1 MMRKAVNIG
10 VFGEYLHYGMPLA
23 LVTVLADRGGVDVV
37 TVASLTPLP
46 GEPARVVMGILE
58 ENYSCQLVERRREFV
73 LNFVTSEM
81 RSIARVCGM
90 YSGKDMN
97 KLDVCDLHPLPARH
111 VSAPLLAECPLN
123 IECRVTDVLS
133 LDGLKLF
140 ISEIV
145 VLEVEEALSDG
156 HDGVLIEKLD
166 PLFYAFGHTFSRGP
180 MVGHGS
186 I

>member
-1 MMRKAVNIG
+1 MRKAVNLG

-23 LVTVLADRGGVDVV
+23 LVTVLEDGGDVDIV

-46 GEPARVVMGILE
+46 GEPVRLVMGILE
-58 ENYSCQLVERRREFV
+58 ENYSCQLVEKRGEFV
-73 LNFVTSEM
+73 LNFVTPKM
-81 RSIARVCGM
+81 RSIARACGM
-90 YSGKDMN
+90 YSGKDVD
-97 KLDVCDLHPLPARH
+97 KFEVCDLTPLPAKY
-111 VSAPLLAECPLN
+111 VSAPLLAECPLH

-140 ISEIV
+140 VSEIV
-145 VLEVEEALSDG
+145 VLEVEESLSDG
-156 HDGVLIEKLD
+156 HGGVLIEKLD
-166 PLFYAFGHTFSRGP
+166 PLFYAFGYTFARGP